1 MGKRLISQPFQ
12 ICLTIDFSLRELLN
26 TFFVIQKNVDN
37 LIYNIM
43 EFTATTIAG
52 FLKGEIEGNP
62 DIKVNTIAKIE
73 EGIEGA
79 LSFLANPKYEHYIY
93 ETKSSV
99 VLVNKSFVPSGTIGA
114 TLIRVENSYEA
125 FASLLR
131 LVDQARP
138 RKKGIHPTAIIET
151 SAKVGS
157 DVFIGPYTYIG
168 ENCIIGDG
176 CSIYPH
182 VYIGDNTRLGNYCT
196 LNPGVKIYHD
206 CLLGEGCI
214 IHAGSVI
221 GSDGFG
227 FAPQSDN
234 EFMKIPQLG
243 NVVLEDH
250 VEIGANVTI
259 DRATMGSTIIRK
271 GVKLDNLIQIG
282 HNVEVGENSVM
293 AAQTGISGSTKVGKN
308 CMFGGQVGLAG
319 HIKIADGTKIGAQG
333 GILGDVKEENTV
345 ILGSP
350 AIELKQY
357 LRSSVVFKKLPEMK
371 VKIDSLEKEIESL
384 KKK

>member
-1 MGKRLISQPFQ
+1 
-12 ICLTIDFSLRELLN
+12 
-26 TFFVIQKNVDN
+26 
-37 LIYNIM
+37 M

-73 EGIEGA
+73 EGHDGA

-93 ETKSSV
+93 ETKSSI
-99 VLVNKSFVPSGTIGA
+99 VLVNKSFVPSGSIGA

-138 RKKGIHPTAIIET
+138 RKKGIHPSAVIET
-151 SAKVGS
+151 SAKLGS
-157 DVFIGPYTYIG
+157 DLFIGPNAYIG

-182 VYIGDNTRLGNYCT
+182 VYVGDNTRLGNNCT
-196 LNPGVKIYHD
+196 LNPGVTVYHD
-206 CLLGEGCI
+206 CILGEGCI

-234 EFMKIPQLG
+234 EYMKIPQLG
-243 NVVLEDH
+243 NVICEDY

-259 DRATMGSTIIRK
+259 DRATIGSTIIRK
-271 GVKLDNLIQIG
+271 GVKLDNLIQIA
-282 HNVEVGENSVM
+282 HNVEVGENTVM
-293 AAQTGISGSTKVGKN
+293 AAQTGISGSTKIGKN

-319 HIKIADGTKIGAQG
+319 HLKIANGTKIGAQG
-333 GILGDVKEENTV
+333 GILGDVKEENTA
-345 ILGSP
+345 IIGSP
-350 AIELKQY
+350 AIEVRQF
-357 LRSSVVFKKLPEMK
+357 LRSSVIFRKLPEMK
-371 VKIDSLEKEIESL
+371 SKIDSLEKEVESL

>member
-1 MGKRLISQPFQ
+1 
-12 ICLTIDFSLRELLN
+12 
-26 TFFVIQKNVDN
+26 
-37 LIYNIM
+37 M

-73 EGIEGA
+73 EGQSGA
-79 LSFLANPKYEHYIY
+79 LSFLANPKYEHYLY

-99 VLVNKSFVPSGTIGA
+99 VLVNKSFIPASSVSA
-114 TLIRVENSYEA
+114 TLIRVENAYEA

-138 RKKGIHPTAIIET
+138 RKKGIHSTAIIENT
-151 SAKVGS
+151 AKIGS
-157 DVFIGPYTYIG
+157 EVYIGPYVYVG
-168 ENCIIGDG
+168 ENCVIGDG
-176 CSIYPH
+176 CSLYPH
-182 VYIGDNTRLGNYCT
+182 VYIGDNSNLGINCI
-196 LNPGVKIYHD
+196 LNPGVTVYHD
-206 CLLGEGCI
+206 CILGEGCI
-214 IHAGSVI
+214 VHAGSVI

-234 EFMKIPQLG
+234 EYMKIPQLG

-271 GVKLDNLIQIG
+271 GVKLDNLIQIA
-282 HNVEVGENSVM
+282 HNVEVGENTVM
-293 AAQTGISGSTKVGKN
+293 AAQTGISGSTKIGKN

-319 HIKIADGTKIGAQG
+319 HIKIANGTKIGAQG
-333 GILGDVKEENTV
+333 GILGDVKEENTA
-345 ILGSP
+345 IIGSP
-350 AIELKQY
+350 AIEVKQF
-357 LRSSVVFKKLPEMK
+357 LRSSVIFRKLPEMK
-371 VKIDSLEKEIESL
+371 SKIDSLEKEVESL

>member
-1 MGKRLISQPFQ
+1 
-12 ICLTIDFSLRELLN
+12 
-26 TFFVIQKNVDN
+26 
-37 LIYNIM
+37 M
-43 EFTATTIAG
+43 EFTAATIAG

-99 VLVNKSFVPSGTIGA
+99 VLVNRSFVPSASIGA

-138 RKKGIHPTAIIET
+138 RKKGIHPAAIIET

-157 DVFIGPYTYIG
+157 DVFIGPYAYIG
-168 ENCIIGDG
+168 ENCVIGDG

-182 VYIGDNTRLGNYCT
+182 VYIGDNTRLGNSCT

-227 FAPQSDN
+227 FAPQS
-234 EFMKIPQLG
+234 E
-243 NVVLEDH
+243 
-250 VEIGANVTI
+250 
-259 DRATMGSTIIRK
+259 
-271 GVKLDNLIQIG
+271 
-282 HNVEVGENSVM
+282 
-293 AAQTGISGSTKVGKN
+293 
-308 CMFGGQVGLAG
+308 
-319 HIKIADGTKIGAQG
+319 
-333 GILGDVKEENTV
+333 
-345 ILGSP
+345 
-350 AIELKQY
+350 
-357 LRSSVVFKKLPEMK
+357 
-371 VKIDSLEKEIESL
+371 
-384 KKK
+384 

>member
-1 MGKRLISQPFQ
+1 
-12 ICLTIDFSLRELLN
+12 
-26 TFFVIQKNVDN
+26 
-37 LIYNIM
+37 M
-43 EFTATTIAG
+43 EFTAATIAG
-52 FLKGEIEGNP
+52 FLNGEIDGNP

-73 EGIEGA
+73 EGQPGA

-93 ETKSSV
+93 ETKSSI
-99 VLVNKSFVPSGTIGA
+99 VLVNKSFVPSAKINA
-114 TLIRVENSYEA
+114 TLIKVDNSYEA

-138 RKKGIHPTAIIET
+138 RKKGIHSTAVIES
-151 SAKVGS
+151 SAKTGT
-157 DVFIGPYTYIG
+157 DVFIGAYTYIG
-168 ENCIIGDG
+168 ENCVIGDG
-176 CSIYPH
+176 CSVYPQ
-182 VYIGDNTRLGNYCT
+182 VYIGDNTTVGKNCT
-196 LNPGVKIYHD
+196 LNAGVKIYHD
-206 CLLGEGCI
+206 CIIGEGCI

-234 EFMKIPQLG
+234 EYMKIPQLG
-243 NVVLEDH
+243 NVILEDN

-259 DRATMGSTIIRK
+259 DRATMGSTIIRR

-282 HNVEVGENSVM
+282 HNVEIGENSVM

-319 HIKIADGTKIGAQG
+319 HIKIANGTKIGAQG
-333 GILGDVKEENTV
+333 GILGDVKVENTV
-345 ILGSP
+345 IIGSP
-350 AIELKQY
+350 AIEIRQY
-357 LRSSVVFKKLPEMK
+357 MKSSVIFKKLPEMK
-371 VKIDSLEKEIESL
+371 MRIDSLEKEVESL

>member
-1 MGKRLISQPFQ
+1 
-12 ICLTIDFSLRELLN
+12 
-26 TFFVIQKNVDN
+26 
-37 LIYNIM
+37 M
-43 EFTATTIAG
+43 EFSAASIAA
-52 FLKGEIEGNP
+52 FLKGEIVGDPE
-62 DIKVNTIAKIE
+62 IKVNTISKIE
-73 EGIEGA
+73 EGQPGA

-93 ETKSSV
+93 TTKSSI
-99 VLVNKSFVPSGTIGA
+99 VLVNKSFVPSAKIEA
-114 TLIRVENSYEA
+114 ALIRVDDAYEA

-138 RKKGIHPTAIIET
+138 RKMGIHPTAVIEP
-151 SAKVGS
+151 SAKIGTN
-157 DVFIGPYTYIG
+157 VFIGAFTYVG
-168 ENCIIGDG
+168 ENCSVGND
-176 CSIYPH
+176 CSLYPQ
-182 VYIGDNTRLGNYCT
+182 VYLGDNTVLGNGCT

-206 CLLGEGCI
+206 CVLGEGCI

-234 EFMKIPQLG
+234 EYMKIPQLG
-243 NVVLEDH
+243 NVVLEDN

-259 DRATMGSTIIRK
+259 DRATMGSTFIRK

-282 HNVEVGENSVM
+282 HNVEIGSNSVM

-319 HIKIADGTKIGAQG
+319 HLKIADGTKIGAQAG
-333 GILGDVKEENTV
+333 LLGDVKKENTT
-345 ILGSP
+345 IIGSP
-350 AIELKQY
+350 AIELKNF
-357 LRSSVVFKKLPEMK
+357 LKSSILFRKLPEINE
-371 VKIDSLEKEIESL
+371 KIDTLKKDIESL

>member
-1 MGKRLISQPFQ
+1 
-12 ICLTIDFSLRELLN
+12 
-26 TFFVIQKNVDN
+26 V
-37 LIYNIM
+37 
-43 EFTATTIAG
+43 
-52 FLKGEIEGNP
+52 IEGDP

-73 EGIEGA
+73 EGQPGA
-79 LSFLANPKYEHYIY
+79 LSFLANPKYEHFIY
-93 ETKSSV
+93 ETKSSI
-99 VLVNKSFVPSGTIGA
+99 VLVNKSFVPSARIEA
-114 TLIRVENSYEA
+114 TLIKVENSYEA

-138 RKKGIHPTAIIET
+138 RKKGIHTTAIIEAT
-151 SAKVGS
+151 AKVGS
-157 DVFIGPYTYIG
+157 DVFIGPYTYVG

-182 VYIGDNTRLGNYCT
+182 VYIGDNTKLGNNCT
-196 LNPGVKIYHD
+196 VNPGVKIYHD
-206 CLLGEGCI
+206 CILGEGCI
-214 IHAGSVI
+214 IHAGTVI

-227 FAPQSDN
+227 FAPQSES

-250 VEIGANVTI
+250 VEIGANVAI

-271 GVKLDNLIQIG
+271 GVKLDNLIQIA

-319 HIKIADGTKIGAQG
+319 HLKIANGTKIGAQG
-333 GILGDVKEENTV
+333 GILGDVKEENTA
-345 ILGSP
+345 IIGSP
-350 AIELKQY
+350 AIEVKQF
-357 LRSSVVFKKLPEMK
+357 LRSSVIFKKLPEMK
-371 VKIDSLEKEIESL
+371 LKIDSLEKEIESL